1 VPDFYVSQFNELAQL
16 LRLGTAGSSNKM
28 EKLSILD
35 SALSVIT
42 AMRQEA
48 SDWHAQKAA
57 LKAENLQLTAMLVG
71 HVSTA
76 LPAFYHR
83 KDAPSRM
90 SATVK
95 SDEDWGQEIDGGV
108 RFGLAAGMATVP
120 SGINHTL
127 PFPQQQQQQQQQVQ
141 QQTKMQQ
148 QASPPLYRASG
159 PIMDG
164 EGSRQQALRFPLSRD
179 TGANMSFEL
188 VVQPAGNGSPP
199 FPVVLP
205 RHQSPF
211 VGELGSLGMGSL
223 TSGSRG
229 EQFWASNSLEQL
241 QSTSTQRQ
249 QHPHASQS
257 SPVLHSD
264 SPVNGLGA
272 SSRCCDTLS
281 GFGLSSFESTRSHS
295 RPASTGA
302 GAGSSSSSSS
312 NTTASY
318 GVNMRVHALSNEQGM
333 LNTVGERTDELSSP
347 HSVSAGGVVGRTS
360 PAAPID
366 TAIFQMEDELSG
378 SAHLT
383 YGHHQ

>member
-1 VPDFYVSQFNELAQL
+1 VSDFYVSQFNELAQL

-35 SALSVIT
+35 SALSVIA

-57 LKAENLQLTAMLVG
+57 LKAENLQLTAMLFG

-90 SATVK
+90 SPTVNFDK
-95 SDEDWGQEIDGGV
+95 DWGQEIDGGV
-108 RFGLAAGMATVP
+108 RFGLASGMATVP

-127 PFPQQQQQQQQQVQ
+127 PFPQQQQQQQQQMQ

-148 QASPPLYRASG
+148 QASPPLHRASG
-159 PIMDG
+159 PIIMDG
-164 EGSRQQALRFPLSRD
+164 AGSRQQALCFPLSRD
-179 TGANMSFEL
+179 TGANMSVEL
-188 VVQPAGNGSPP
+188 VVQPAGNGSLP

-205 RHQSPF
+205 RHQSSF

-229 EQFWASNSLEQL
+229 EQLLWTSNSLEQL
-241 QSTSTQRQ
+241 QSASTQRQ
-249 QHPHASQS
+249 QHPQASQS

-264 SPVNGLGA
+264 APLNGLGT

-281 GFGLSSFESTRSHS
+281 GFGLSSFESTR
-295 RPASTGA
+295 PASTGA
-302 GAGSSSSSSS
+302 GTGSSSSSSS

-318 GVNMRVHALSNEQGM
+318 GVSMRVHALSNEQGM

-378 SAHLT
+378 SADLT